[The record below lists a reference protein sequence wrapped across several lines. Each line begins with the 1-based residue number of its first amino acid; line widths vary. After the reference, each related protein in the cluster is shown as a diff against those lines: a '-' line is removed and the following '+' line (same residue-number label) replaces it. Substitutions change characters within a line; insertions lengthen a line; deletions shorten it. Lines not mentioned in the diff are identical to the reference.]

1 MFLVSCCW
9 PPDAAPTSYTYPAA
23 GCIAL
28 AGKAGGFLALDWND
42 GSPVGPLARHSY
54 ALHAQL
60 AEAFGSEAI
69 GYRQLDTIQVGCM
82 RVSMA
87 CTVWSNSSISTW

>member
-1 MFLVSCCW
+1 M
-9 PPDAAPTSYTYPAA
+9 YPAA
-23 GCIAL
+23 ARLML

-60 AEAFGSEAI
+60 AEVFVSKAI
-69 GYRQLDTIQVGCM
+69 GYRQLDTIQVGC
-82 RVSMA
+82 RQA
-87 CTVWSNSSISTW
+87 CVQ